1 MHRFFADASAFS
13 DGCAR
18 ITGEDVA
25 HINKVLRL
33 KENDSII
40 LCDGRSTDYHC
51 TITDIDKTC
60 ITLRIDSA
68 CPNEAES
75 RVSITLYQGL
85 PKSDKMDFII
95 QKCVELGVDRIV
107 PVESARCVAKFKDDG
122 KKLIRW
128 QRIAEEAAKQC
139 GRGIIPE
146 IGSAV
151 SFDKAIAMEHD
162 LKIMPYECESI
173 NNLSDA
179 LAGAKADS
187 TLAIYIGPEGGF
199 EQSEADKAVVAGV
212 KTVTLGKRIL
222 RCETAGIATVSAVMY
237 ALGEWNIKET
247 TLL

>member
-1 MHRFFADASAFS
+1 MHRFFADKSAFS
-13 DGCAR
+13 GDTAR

-40 LCDGRSTDYHC
+40 LCDGDKTDYHC
-51 TITDIDKTC
+51 TITEIDKTC
-60 ITLRIDSA
+60 ITLRIDNT

-75 RVSITLYQGL
+75 CLSITLYQGL

-107 PVESARCVAKFKDDG
+107 PVESARCVAKVKDDE
-122 KKLIRW
+122 KKRLRW

-146 IGSAV
+146 VGSAI

-162 LKIMPYECESI
+162 LKIMPYECEKQS
-173 NNLSDA
+173 NLSDA
-179 LAGAKADS
+179 LAGARADG
-187 TLAIYIGPEGGF
+187 TMAIYIGPEGGF
-199 EQSEADKAVVAGV
+199 EQAEADKADRAGV

-237 ALGEWNIKET
+237 ALGEWNI
-247 TLL
+247 